1 MEIACLVS
9 VVTLPTDCH
18 TSRRN
23 KRIIVFCSPAHSQ
36 VPGKYSTLYCA
47 LPGKYCAMF
56 GILQRLRRIE
66 NGLDQHMDLLNNMF
80 G

>member
-23 KRIIVFCSPAHSQ
+23 KRVNRVLFA
-36 VPGKYSTLYCA
+36 CA